1 MTDDRQDRLRATSP
15 SEAEER
21 VQKDP
26 AELVAVVA
34 REMAEPRDGVAP
46 TPVTI
51 LLLFFVLA
59 GWGGYYIA
67 NESGGFRADVYD
79 ENFREG
85 REDAE
90 APKVKDP
97 MVLGRRT
104 FNVCT
109 QCHQETGAGIPG
121 TYPPLDGSEIVV
133 GDEATLV
140 RIVLHGLQGPVTVAG
155 ATYEGQMPAWD
166 RLSDEQIAAV
176 LTYIRGSW
184 RNRAQAIDTALV
196 ATIRKQ
202 FSTRTQAWT
211 WAELQ
216 QAKQQKLNPESSRNM
231 VPPK

>member
-1 MTDDRQDRLRATSP
+1 VRDEERVPLKVKSP
-15 SEAEER
+15 SEAEEKG
-21 VQKDP
+21 QAEP
-26 AELVAVVA
+26 AELVAAVA

-67 NESGGFRADVYD
+67 SESGGFRADVYD
-79 ENFREG
+79 ENFVEG
-85 REDAE
+85 GGAAE
-90 APKVKDP
+90 PPKVEDP

-104 FNVCT
+104 FNVCS

-121 TYPPLDGSEIVV
+121 VYPPLDRSEIVA

-155 ATYEGQMPAWD
+155 STYDGQMPGWS
-166 RLSDEQIAAV
+166 RLRDEQISAV

-184 RNRAQAIDTALV
+184 SNRAPPVDTALV
-196 ATIRKQ
+196 TTVREQSSA
-202 FSTRTQAWT
+202 RTQAWT
-211 WAELQ
+211 WAEVQ
-216 QAKQQKLNPESSRNM
+216 QAALQA
-231 VPPK
+231 PK

>member
-1 MTDDRQDRLRATSP
+1 MTDDRQDRLRTTSP

-90 APKVKDP
+90 APKVEDP
-97 MVLGRRT
+97 MVQGRRT
-104 FNVCT
+104 V
-109 QCHQETGAGIPG
+109 QCLYAVPPG
-121 TYPPLDGSEIVV
+121 
-133 GDEATLV
+133 
-140 RIVLHGLQGPVTVAG
+140 
-155 ATYEGQMPAWD
+155 
-166 RLSDEQIAAV
+166 
-176 LTYIRGSW
+176 
-184 RNRAQAIDTALV
+184 NR
-196 ATIRKQ
+196 
-202 FSTRTQAWT
+202 
-211 WAELQ
+211 
-216 QAKQQKLNPESSRNM
+216 SRNSWYLPSARR
-231 VPPK
+231 VRDRCWR